1 MYDCFVPEFAL
12 FQQRRCKP
20 QAVLSLRLDYRRWLR
35 LKCAASAGPAPLSK
49 AAAVAVALGY
59 HTQLLDDGS
68 LAVLDIEL
76 EAALLLCQRLPEL
89 IGSYEVPARPQCT
102 PLD

>member
-1 MYDCFVPEFAL
+1 MYDCIVPEFAL
-12 FQQRRCKP
+12 FQQRRIKP
-20 QAVLSLRLDYRRWLR
+20 QAVFDLRLEYRRWLH
-35 LKCAASAGPAPLSK
+35 LKCAAGAGPAPLSK

-59 HTQLLDDGS
+59 RAEPLDDGS

-89 IGSYEVPARPQCT
+89 IGRYEVPAR
-102 PLD
+102 LNRS